1 MKCLLS
7 TTLKV
12 IPNYYLKLKDH
23 DVIKK
28 FKKLSTYISN
38 LNQGKRRQM
47 NWSFFIPDCA
57 SKPPFFLIILPNFQ
71 PKLAVKITSHDLSKK
86 LI

>member
-1 MKCLLS
+1 MYMKCLLS

-38 LNQGKRRQM
+38 
-47 NWSFFIPDCA
+47 
-57 SKPPFFLIILPNFQ
+57 FFLI
-71 PKLAVKITSHDLSKK
+71 
-86 LI
+86 